1 MPCAI
6 YASQSPEPGIR
17 EPEAGESRPG
27 LPGIGDCLPAA
38 EGLPWQAPFTLSP
51 FAMSVRVALVEDHP
65 AFRQRLTE
73 RLRFFADVELV
84 LTADS
89 GDAFLERIEALRP
102 DARPEVVIMD
112 IEMPGLTGI
121 ETTRRLK
128 AAHPEIDVLMFTVFE
143 HDDSI
148 FDSIQAGA
156 SGYLL
161 KDSSADQIV
170 GAVLELAGG
179 GAPMSP
185 GVARR
190 VLAQARA
197 ATAPVP
203 RQAEAEAETF
213 DLTERERDVLQ
224 RLVEADTEDAIA
236 DRLFISPHTVR
247 THIKNIYKKLH
258 VHSRASVVRVA
269 IENRLLDS

>member
-1 MPCAI
+1 MP
-6 YASQSPEPGIR
+6 
-17 EPEAGESRPG
+17 
-27 LPGIGDCLPAA
+27 
-38 EGLPWQAPFTLSP
+38 
-51 FAMSVRVALVEDHP
+51 VRVALVEDHP

-89 GDAFLERIEALRP
+89 GNAFLEQIDAIAP
-102 DARPEVVIMD
+102 DAQPEVVIMD
-112 IEMPGLTGI
+112 IEMPGLSGI

-148 FDSIQAGA
+148 FASIQAGA

-161 KDSSADQIV
+161 KDSAADQIV

-190 VLAQARA
+190 VLAHARA
-197 ATAPVP
+197 TSLESPP
-203 RQAEAEAETF
+203 AEAPAATF
-213 DLTERERDVLQ
+213 DLTERERDMLH

-236 DRLFISPHTVR
+236 DRLHISPHTVR

>member
-1 MPCAI
+1 MP
-6 YASQSPEPGIR
+6 
-17 EPEAGESRPG
+17 
-27 LPGIGDCLPAA
+27 
-38 EGLPWQAPFTLSP
+38 
-51 FAMSVRVALVEDHP
+51 VRVALVEDHP

-84 LTADS
+84 LTAES
-89 GDAFLERIEALRP
+89 GDAFLERIGSLEA
-102 DARPEVVIMD
+102 DTRPEVVIMD
-112 IEMPGLTGI
+112 IEMPGITGI

-128 AAHPEIDVLMFTVFE
+128 ASHPDIDVLMFTVFE

-148 FDSIQAGA
+148 FDSIKAGA

-185 GVARR
+185 GIARR
-190 VLAQARA
+190 VLGYARSA
-197 ATAPVP
+197 VP
-203 RQAEAEAETF
+203 SAEAPPVQAF

-236 DRLFISPHTVR
+236 DRLHISPHTVR

-269 IENRLLDS
+269 IENRLLDR

>member
-1 MPCAI
+1 
-6 YASQSPEPGIR
+6 
-17 EPEAGESRPG
+17 
-27 LPGIGDCLPAA
+27 
-38 EGLPWQAPFTLSP
+38 
-51 FAMSVRVALVEDHP
+51 MSVRVALVEDHP

-89 GDAFLERIEALRP
+89 GDAFLEQIDAIAP
-102 DARPEVVIMD
+102 DTRPEVVIMD
-112 IEMPGLTGI
+112 IEMPGLSGI

-148 FDSIQAGA
+148 FASIQAGA

-161 KDSSADQIV
+161 KDSAADPID

-190 VLAQARA
+190 VLAHARTTSPEPRPA
-197 ATAPVP
+197 EAPV
-203 RQAEAEAETF
+203 ATF
-213 DLTERERDVLQ
+213 DLTERELDVLH

-236 DRLFISPHTVR
+236 ERLHISPHTVR

>member
-1 MPCAI
+1 
-6 YASQSPEPGIR
+6 
-17 EPEAGESRPG
+17 
-27 LPGIGDCLPAA
+27 
-38 EGLPWQAPFTLSP
+38 
-51 FAMSVRVALVEDHP
+51 MSVRVALVEDHP

-84 LTADS
+84 LTAES
-89 GDAFLERIEALRP
+89 GDVFLEQIGTMGS

-112 IEMPGLTGI
+112 IEMPGLSGI

-148 FDSIQAGA
+148 FASIQAGA

-161 KDSSADQIV
+161 KDSAADQIV

-190 VLAQARA
+190 VLAHARTTSPEPRA
-197 ATAPVP
+197 AEVP
-203 RQAEAEAETF
+203 LATF
-213 DLTERERDVLQ
+213 DLTERERDVLH

-236 DRLFISPHTVR
+236 DRLHISPHTVR

-269 IENRLLDS
+269 IENRLLDP

>member
-1 MPCAI
+1 MP
-6 YASQSPEPGIR
+6 
-17 EPEAGESRPG
+17 
-27 LPGIGDCLPAA
+27 
-38 EGLPWQAPFTLSP
+38 
-51 FAMSVRVALVEDHP
+51 VRVALVEDHP

-89 GDAFLERIEALRP
+89 GDAFLEQIDVIAR
-102 DARPEVVIMD
+102 DTRPEVVIMD
-112 IEMPGLTGI
+112 IEMPGLSGI

-148 FDSIQAGA
+148 FASIQAGA

-161 KDSSADQIV
+161 KDSAADQIV

-190 VLAQARA
+190 VLAHARTTSLTTPREPRPVEA
-197 ATAPVP
+197 PTA
-203 RQAEAEAETF
+203 TF
-213 DLTERERDVLQ
+213 DLTERELDVLH

-236 DRLFISPHTVR
+236 DRLHISPHTVR
-247 THIKNIYKKLH
+247 THIKNIYRKLH